1 MKAVARKPMIWG
13 SDPTPRMYVFYGA
26 AAEYMVN
33 HDTMAQQVVRVAD
46 DRIAHADEHVD
57 DVHPMYARLMPP
69 KAEPEVAPAPGES
82 EKVPDK
88 VAAPAPS
95 ASSAA
100 SAAAPVTPPPAA
112 PKGN

>member
-46 DRIAHADEHVD
+46 DRIDHADEHVG
-57 DVHPMYARLMPP
+57 DVHPVYARLMPP
-69 KAEPEVAPAPGES
+69 KAEPEAAPAPVEA
-82 EKVPDK
+82 EKAPDK
-88 VAAPAPS
+88 VAAPSVPPTAVHAAVPS
-95 ASSAA
+95 
-100 SAAAPVTPPPAA
+100 TPSPAA
-112 PKGN
+112 QKGT